1 VRVKIPLRTL
11 FVALACLFILALSVE
26 AKPTTSGLESAQAPT
41 NNLLLMAP
49 LAFLAGI
56 LSFLS
61 PCTLP
66 LLPAYFAFTFQSG
79 KQEIAAMTLSFFL
92 GLATIFVLLGASA
105 TVLGSLLQA
114 NLPLLVTL
122 GGVAIIAFGVMTILG
137 KGFRGFRFQNEPT
150 ATLGGSYLFGATFAL
165 GWTACIGP
173 ILGSLLVLAG
183 TTETVYGGMALLFIY
198 AMGLGLPLILV
209 STFLGRADRESLVWR
224 VLRGKGWNLRLAG
237 REIYLHT
244 TNLISG
250 SLLVGLGI
258 LMAIGKLTTLNRYL
272 PITFQLW
279 FLGLE
284 KWLLGA
290 FSP

>member
-1 VRVKIPLRTL
+1 MRIL

-26 AKPTTSGLESAQAPT
+26 AKPTTSGLESAQPAA

-79 KQEIAAMTLSFFL
+79 KREIAAMTVSFFL

-105 TVLGSLLQA
+105 TLLGSLLRA

-122 GGVAIIAFGVMTILG
+122 GGLAIIAFGVMTILG
-137 KGFRGFRFQNEPT
+137 KGFQGFQFQNEPA
-150 ATLGGSYLFGATFAL
+150 ATPGGSYLFGATFAL

-183 TTETVYGGMALLFIY
+183 TTETVYGGMVLLFIY

-224 VLRGKGWNLRLAG
+224 LLRGKGWNLRLAG
-237 REIYLHT
+237 QEIHLHT

-250 SLLVGLGI
+250 GLLVGLGL
-258 LMAIGKLTTLNRYL
+258 LMATGNLTLLNGYL
-272 PITFQLW
+272 PISFQLW
-279 FLGLE
+279 FLEIE
-284 KWLLGA
+284 KWLLGT